1 MKTQQIADRL
11 VELCRA
17 GEYERCYD
25 ELYADE
31 AESIEMPAMAASPIG
46 NARGLAAIKAK
57 GKAWSDG
64 VDTVHDANVGA
75 PQVAGNWFCVPMS
88 LDATFKDGRRVQ
100 MEELCVYQVKNGRIV
115 REQFF
120 YDT

>member
-11 VELCRA
+11 IELCRA
-17 GEYERCYD
+17 QEYERCYD
-25 ELYADE
+25 ELYAED
-31 AESIEMPAMAASPIG
+31 AESVEMPGMAGGPIG
-46 NARGLAAIKAK
+46 NARGLVALKAK
-57 GKAWSDG
+57 SKAWSDG
-64 VDTVHDANVGA
+64 VDTIHAANIGA
-75 PQVAGNWFCVPMS
+75 PVVAGNWFCMPMS

-100 MEELCVYQVKNGRIV
+100 MEELCVYQVKDGRIV

>member
-25 ELYADE
+25 ELYAED
-31 AESIEMPAMAASPIG
+31 AESIEMPAMAGGAIG
-46 NARGLAAIKAK
+46 DARGLAAIRAK
-57 GKAWSDG
+57 SKAWSDG
-64 VDTVHDANVGA
+64 VEAIHDSVVGD

-88 LDATFKDGRRVQ
+88 LDVTFKDGRRVR
-100 MEELCVYQVKNGRIV
+100 MDELCVYQTREGRIV

-120 YDT
+120 YDL